1 MSYDPNAAVD
11 RRLIE
16 VIFLV
21 RAPAGDGCRKPSHS
35 PGRCLG
41 PKGLPSSRLGLSACA
56 LRLPPHSQLICG
68 VTAREEFD
76 TSLRLSLVK
85 LALVSTQP
93 LRSRKWMKLNG

>member
-16 VIFLV
+16 VIFWC
-21 RAPAGDGCRKPSHS
+21 APL
-35 PGRCLG
+35 PGMAVVNQAIRQGGVSAQGASILAPRPLG
-41 PKGLPSSRLGLSACA
+41 RA

-85 LALVSTQP
+85 LALVSTQR
-93 LRSRKWMKLNG
+93 LRSRKWIKLNG